1 MESNKKNASHKM
13 IKPTKGKTLISTP
26 FLEDVFKK
34 SVIYLTEH
42 NENGTIGFILN
53 KKLDVTL
60 SEVLDDFP
68 EFDAK
73 LYLGGPVQQEVLNV
87 IHRKGEI
94 IEDSFEIQNGIYW
107 GGNYEQI
114 KSLINTGVINND
126 DMIFF
131 LGYSGWSKGQLEG
144 EIKSKSWI
152 VSDIDE
158 EILFE
163 DRDKSLWSD
172 LLKKMGGEYKIMAT
186 YPDDPIVN

>member
-1 MESNKKNASHKM
+1 M
-13 IKPTKGKTLISTP
+13 IKPAKGKTLISTP